1 MVINVRTDVIA
12 VTGPVADHLDSRIAE
27 LPGATDAVSKH
38 RPDKHHWA
46 FPNSGRVR
54 VFSTADRSP
63 AGVTLNSDLDDAEHN
78 AWAIEVFDALIA
90 GTEGDVT
97 LLDEND
103 NVVKSR
109 HRATA

>member
-1 MVINVRTDVIA
+1 MRTDIITVS
-12 VTGPVADHLDSRIAE
+12 GPTPADHLDALIAE

-63 AGVTLNSDLDDAEHN
+63 GGVTLNSDLDDAQHN
-78 AWAIEVFDALIA
+78 AWAIEVFDALSRA
-90 GTEGDVT
+90 SAGDVT
-97 LLDEND
+97 LFDQDD
-103 NVVKSR
+103 NPIRTRPS
-109 HRATA
+109 AA

>member
-1 MVINVRTDVIA
+1 MRTDLIT
-12 VTGPVADHLDSRIAE
+12 VTGPIADQLDTRVAA

-46 FPNSGRVR
+46 FPNSGRIR

-63 AGVTLNSDLDDAEHN
+63 AGATLNSDLDDTEHN
-78 AWAIEVFDALIA
+78 AWAIEVFNAMSV
-90 GTEGDVT
+90 GTEGDLT

-103 NVVKSR
+103 NIVRSR
-109 HRATA
+109 AITT